1 MSQFLFHKLE
11 ALEEIGALTP
21 MPMHITENLGNHVV
35 LRDYQRR
42 GLEYFLTY
50 LDQDGL
56 RKNKQVHTLFH
67 MATGS
72 GKTVMMASLILHLY
86 TLGYRRFI
94 FFVNQTTILEKT
106 KANFLDQASNKH
118 LFSDSITIDGESVPV
133 NQVSNFART
142 NSDAINICF
151 VSTSK
156 LHLDLMYPT
165 ENGLSID
172 DFGDEKVVLLSDE
185 AHHVNTLTKATKGEE
200 LAIKSWEYSV
210 TRAFRENSDNMLLEF
225 TATANLNDPNIRAKY
240 LDKIVFDYP
249 LAKFRESG
257 FTKEFRNF
265 RADLPAWE
273 RSLIALVLSEYRRSL
288 ATQIRQNIKPVV
300 LLKSSRVSDSEDF
313 YVEFFRKL
321 ADLTPDQILRLD
333 SGEEVYHEAIKHF
346 RARDMSLQQLV
357 AALQLGFSE
366 DKALMV
372 NNKNQA
378 EKIENQLALNSLE
391 DASNP
396 YRLIFAVDMLNEGW
410 DVLNLFDIVR
420 VYETRKSK
428 NYTVK
433 EAQLIGRAARY
444 CPFVE
449 DEEQERSV
457 RKYDGDLTNPYRL
470 LETMFFHSV
479 DDSKYITEL
488 LQALKENGLLDPE
501 TYTVTYRV
509 KDEFKQSQFWHEG
522 LVFSNKKVE
531 KPREAT
537 AHLPN
542 RYRAGK
548 ATVKAENISFS
559 VVDLFSEAKVPTS
572 TTATEIHSRRFQDL
586 PYNVLLGT
594 VDESPALRFNILKS
608 KFPQLSSLK
617 EFLTSS
623 NYMGEVTVDVVTPTS
638 GTPTAQDWQR
648 GIRQAIADVA
658 TYILRTDRQYEGSTT
673 FEAAPIRTVL
683 RDKTLNLSKKD
694 IDGVGTSQ
702 KDVTDANLQLDLT
715 NKDWYVFND
724 NYGTSEEKHFV
735 RHLSSMMDD
744 LRSKYDEVYLV
755 RNERFAQ
762 LAIYDFHTGE
772 RFEPDFLLF
781 LRDKSGNAFSQEQ
794 VYVEP
799 KGSHLLEQDRW
810 KERFLLSLQ
819 DNAVPSKV
827 YVDSIDYRIVGL
839 PLFTQG
845 DINQMKLFTASL
857 AETISSAIPI
867 AQFPVKAYRSANKYF
882 DKLDGASEV
891 D

>member
-1 MSQFLFHKLE
+1 MSQYLFNQIETLE
-11 ALEEIGALTP
+11 DIGALTP
-21 MPMHITENLGNHVV
+21 LPAHITDNLADHVT
-35 LRDYQRR
+35 LREYQER

-50 LDQDGL
+50 LDQGSL
-56 RKNKQVHTLFH
+56 RKNKQVHALFH

-106 KANFLDQASNKH
+106 KANFLDPTSNKH
-118 LFSDSITIDGESVPV
+118 LFSDSITIDGESVSI
-133 NQVSNFART
+133 NQVSNFARA

-185 AHHVNTLTKATKGEE
+185 AHHVNTLTKKKPSKNEE

-257 FTKEFRNF
+257 FTKDFQNF
-265 RADLPAWE
+265 QADLPAWE
-273 RSLIALVLSEYRRSL
+273 RSLIALVLSEYRRAL

-300 LLKSSRVSDSEDF
+300 LLKSSLVADSEDF

-333 SGEEVYHEAIKHF
+333 SGEGVYHEAIKHF
-346 RARDMSLQQLV
+346 RSRDTSLRQLV
-357 AALQLGFSE
+357 AALQLAFSE

-420 VYETRKSK
+420 LYETRKSK

-449 DEEQERSV
+449 DEDQERSV

-479 DDSKYITEL
+479 QDSKYITEL
-488 LQALKENGLLDPE
+488 RQALKENGLLDPE
-501 TYTVTYRV
+501 TYTVTYRI

-531 KPREAT
+531 KPQEDT

-542 RYRAGK
+542 RYRSSK
-548 ATVKAENISFS
+548 ITVKAENISSS
-559 VVDLFSEAKVPTS
+559 VVDLFSEAKAPVS
-572 TTATEIHSRRFQDL
+572 TGTTEIHSRRFQDL

-594 VDESPALRFNILKS
+594 VDESPAFRFNILKS
-608 KFPQLSSLK
+608 KFPSLSGLK

-623 NYMGEVTVDVVTPTS
+623 NYMGEVTVDVVTPTRS
-638 GTPTAQDWQR
+638 TPTAQDWQR
-648 GIRQAIADVA
+648 GIRQAIANVS
-658 TYILRTDRQYEGSTT
+658 TYILRTDKQYEGSTT

-683 RDKTLNLSKKD
+683 RDKTLNLSKKE

-702 KDVTDANLQLDLT
+702 KDVADANLQLDLT

-735 RHLSSMMDD
+735 RHLSNMMDD
-744 LRSKYDEVYLV
+744 LRSKYEKVYLV

-762 LAIYDFHTGE
+762 LAVYDFHTGE

-781 LRDKSGNAFSQEQ
+781 LQEKNGDSFRQEQ
-794 VYVEP
+794 IYVEP
-799 KGSHLLEQDRW
+799 KGGHLLEQDRW
-810 KERFLLSLQ
+810 KERFLLELKDKAIPTKVHV
-819 DNAVPSKV
+819 DNN
-827 YVDSIDYRIVGL
+827 DYRIIGL
-839 PLFTQG
+839 PMYTHG
-845 DINQMKLFTASL
+845 KPEQMKQFSESLREFTS
-857 AETISSAIPI
+857 
-867 AQFPVKAYRSANKYF
+867 
-882 DKLDGASEV
+882 
-891 D
+891 